1 MEARDLTQV
10 VADTSDVGHLLL
22 NHLGAVGVAVLVPLA
37 MTVYGAALRRLGG
50 GVPTTGAEFYVG
62 NAGTG
67 FAALPVAGSFVFPG
81 LTPSAFTSL
90 LIVSIIANLTLAVL
104 AILLQRKVDEHW
116 FWSRAYERGLKKG
129 RTAIAVP
136 GVPWF
141 WELLLWMGV
150 YALVGANVV
159 MFVYGLGK

>member
-104 AILLQRKVDEHW
+104 AILLLSAVSDLTCTAMAILAVAPEA
-116 FWSRAYERGLKKG
+116 SDGLVQVTVPFVP
-129 RTAIAVP
+129 TAGEVQVHPAGAVTD
-136 GVPWF
+136 
-141 WELLLWMGV
+141 
-150 YALVGANVV
+150 
-159 MFVYGLGK
+159 